1 MAAKSLNNT
10 LSNYSYVTNK
20 LTNKSNNN
28 KYNQKIGMTK
38 TENAHFFEIVAG
50 QLDNKKIAHI
60 EKEENNLILK
70 FDQDFFNCVK
80 FNDDN
85 FSDSDLGKLL
95 KKPLKLNASVSGSP
109 SIILKEKTSNE
120 LILSVICDNEEQLS
134 ITFNALGVSINQNG
148 NIHKGLLDKNQFPEL
163 SKENCTNTFNMS
175 TNFFEEILKGNVDY
189 RTDKIKGKNDAKLTD
204 YPPFLWGLYFDLI
217 EFKKDKNDFYENPIS
232 DTNLISYELD
242 GAKYAFV
249 KKNNDV
255 FFYSRPNNG
264 ASSLKQINVN
274 TNKNNRHEVWL
285 YEDNS
290 KNKFLVVG
298 YSTNSYL
305 KLPIPDGDEQAQVFL
320 NNFNEKICNI
330 HKDNRKK
337 NKYYGFPV
345 YKKDPRKM
353 FEYKFGVRGTSD
365 EFDFDEDSEQN
376 NNEHDP
382 KDKKPED
389 KKPEDKKP
397 EEDKKDDDEK
407 KDSSTSEEPREYK
420 FNTKFYGDM
429 FTTLSFFALI
439 AAALLPG
446 IGALFIGLSMGCMA
460 GAITSYAVDG
470 YKLSIQPSI
479 KKIKNND
486 YTKFKTND
494 KSLQKDLEN
503 LKVSQKVMQ
512 DFIAKADENSF
523 TKQFVDLYNENGLQK
538 EHLDF
543 AQKYSLVT
551 GTNPD
556 LKTLM
561 QLENFRNETNPEEKN
576 RIKEE
581 ILSKF
586 DEVERTDKEQQLF
599 GQSPLF
605 DIEQLNVQQDIN
617 QDLEIILNK
626 EDKDEKIKL
635 QNSFIEKYLPSV
647 ERENLEIT
655 RASLFDNKKDI
666 KEFNFN
672 LEHLINSEKL
682 IINDKER
689 TIKLIEKNNID
700 YLINLFS
707 NRDEKECT
715 KMFADYGEVV
725 ARRFAYGKNLSQV
738 ELKKF
743 IKVLPK
749 TLQEDAINYISL
761 KFDNID
767 KAINLLHEKIEKNVD
782 NEKALNETYNFIEIL
797 LNSKN
802 QQSNKDLNNLSEELR
817 NKISRLT
824 NDNNISLTNALIK
837 IVNDED
843 NNIHKR
849 ICSILSIKNFEIS
862 ADDLS
867 IKVKHGEEKSFSL
880 DIENFK
886 TLIENKKKENNENS
900 TRECLVLSKV
910 LGEDFIKNEISTL
923 KSQDEENENET
934 TSGEISEDDK
944 KYQNQEKA
952 NKDFT
957 EIQSTLNKD
966 LSKLEQNLNSST
978 MNKTDL
984 NENVQNIIDKI
995 DGISEISNLN
1005 LKKKKIESLK
1015 TKLEEFKNNN
1025 DVNKSKIRK
1034 TIKEIRDLL
1043 SSIEK
1048 KNNKSLTK
1056 TNKKLVSSQNLQK
1069 LPTGKQVSKN
1079 IKTFNLDNFQSYIN
1093 QNLDVNVNEYEENNE
1108 NVYTNEDE
1116 REM

>member
-1 MAAKSLNNT
+1 MATKRA
-10 LSNYSYVTNK
+10 NYSYVTNT
-20 LTNKSNNN
+20 LTNKSNNH

-38 TENAHFFEIVAG
+38 TKNAPFFEIAAG
-50 QLDNKKIAHI
+50 QFNDKKIAHI
-60 EKEENNLILK
+60 EKKGNNLILK

-85 FSDSDLGKLL
+85 FSDSDLGKLI
-95 KKPLKLNASVSGSP
+95 KEPLKLNASVSGSP
-109 SIILKEKTSNE
+109 SIILKEQTSNE

-148 NIHKGLLDKNQFPEL
+148 NIHKGLLDKNEFPEL

-204 YPPFLWGLYFDLI
+204 FPPFLWGLYFDLI
-217 EFKKDKNDFYENPIS
+217 ELKKDKADFYQETIS
-232 DTNLISYELD
+232 DKNLISYELD

-249 KKNNDV
+249 KNNNDV
-255 FFYSRPNNG
+255 FFYSKPNNNKP
-264 ASSLKQINVN
+264 SSLKQINVN

-285 YEDNS
+285 YEDSS

-298 YSTNSYL
+298 YSGNQYL
-305 KLPIPDGDEQAQVFL
+305 KLPIPKDNDKAKEFL
-320 NNFNEKICNI
+320 NNFNNKICNI
-330 HKDNRKK
+330 RKDIRAK
-337 NKYYGFPV
+337 NKYFDYPV
-345 YKKDPRKM
+345 SKQDPRKL

-365 EFDFDEDSEQN
+365 EFDFDEDTTENLAPENPAPENPAPEKS
-376 NNEHDP
+376 D
-382 KDKKPED
+382 ED
-389 KKPEDKKP
+389 KKEDNDKK
-397 EEDKKDDDEK
+397 EDDDKKEDTLE
-407 KDSSTSEEPREYK
+407 EEPKEYK
-420 FNTKFYGDM
+420 LKTSFYGDM
-429 FTTLSFFALI
+429 FATLSFFALI
-439 AAALLPG
+439 AMAFFPG
-446 IGALFIGLSMGCMA
+446 LGVLFAGISVACMA
-460 GAITSYAVDG
+460 GSITMYAADG
-470 YKLSIQPSI
+470 YKLSVQPSI
-479 KKIKNND
+479 KKIKDND

-494 KSLQKDLEN
+494 KALQKDLEN

-512 DFIAKADENSF
+512 DFIENADNNSF
-523 TKQFVDLYNENGLQK
+523 TKNFVDLYNKNGIQK

-543 AQKYSLVT
+543 AQNYSLVA
-551 GTNPD
+551 GTTPD
-556 LKTLM
+556 LKTLI
-561 QLENFRNETNPEEKN
+561 QLENFRNETNPEEKDK
-576 RIKEE
+576 IKEE
-581 ILSKF
+581 ILNNF
-586 DEVERTDKEQQLF
+586 EAAERTDKEQQLF

-617 QDLEIILNK
+617 QDLDFILNE

-635 QNSFIEKYLPSV
+635 QNSFIEKYFPSL
-647 ERENLEIT
+647 EENLETT
-655 RASLFDNKKDI
+655 RSGLFDNKKDI

-689 TIKLIEKNNID
+689 NIKLIEENNID

-715 KMFADYGEVV
+715 KMLADYGEVV

-738 ELKKF
+738 QLTKF
-743 IKVLPK
+743 INVLPEN
-749 TLQEDAINYISL
+749 LQEDAIKYISQ

-767 KAINLLHEKIEKNVD
+767 KAINLLHEKIEKNVS
-782 NEKALNETYNFIEIL
+782 NEKSFNETYNFIEIL

-802 QQSNKDLNNLSEELR
+802 QQSDKVLNTLSEELR
-817 NKISRLT
+817 NKIT
-824 NDNNISLTNALIK
+824 NLKNSNNMSLTNALIE
-837 IVNDED
+837 IANNED

-849 ICSILSIKNFEIS
+849 ICSILSIKNFEITNTN
-862 ADDLS
+862 DLS
-867 IKVKHGEEKSFSL
+867 IKIKNQNGSEKTFTL

-910 LGEDFIKNEISTL
+910 LGEDFIKNEIITL
-923 KSQDEENENET
+923 KSQGKDNENET
-934 TSGEISEDDK
+934 TSGEISENDK
-944 KYQNQEKA
+944 KYQDQENT
-952 NKDFT
+952 NKNFT
-957 EIQSTLNKD
+957 ETYSELNKN
-966 LSKLEQNLNSST
+966 LSKLDQNLNSST
-978 MNKTDL
+978 INKTEL
-984 NENVQNIIDKI
+984 NSNIGIMIDNLRN
-995 DGISEISNLN
+995 ISSLN
-1005 LKKKKIESLK
+1005 KKIKSK
-1015 TKLEEFKNNN
+1015 IKKLEEFRNNN

-1056 TNKKLVSSQNLQK
+1056 TNKELVSSQNLQK

-1079 IKTFNLDNFQSYIN
+1079 IKTFNLDGFQDYIN
-1093 QNLDVNVNEYEENNE
+1093 QNLNVNVNENKESNGNDHE
-1108 NVYTNEDE
+1108 VEDE
-1116 REM
+1116 SEMS